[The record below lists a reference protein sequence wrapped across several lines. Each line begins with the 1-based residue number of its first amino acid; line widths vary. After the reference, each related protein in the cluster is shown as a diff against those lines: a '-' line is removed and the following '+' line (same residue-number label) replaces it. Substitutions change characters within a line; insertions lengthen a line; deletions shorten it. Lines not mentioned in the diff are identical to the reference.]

1 MINKYEARLGTERML
16 PLVFKM
22 ALPAVVAQFVNL
34 LYSMVDRIYIGHI
47 PGIGTDALAGV
58 GVTTSLVILISSFSA
73 IVGGG
78 GAPLAAMA
86 LGQGDRLRAGKILGN
101 GFVLLILFTLFTSF
115 IAYTFMEPI
124 LLFTGAS
131 ENTLEYAVDY
141 LSIYLLG
148 TVFVEIST
156 GLNSF
161 INAQG
166 RPAIAMYSVLIGAL
180 LNIILDPIFIF
191 WLDMGIKGAAIAT
204 IISML
209 LCTLFVM
216 NHFVQK
222 DSIVRFHKG
231 TFKLEKHVVWNILT
245 IGVSPFAMQLAGSL
259 VVVIQNYARKRHYH
273 QCRNAFGDADYRDR
287 AGDAADCRFQFRGK
301 EIRAC
306 PGNATSGHHNLY
318 HYHGSR
324 LFL

>member
-1 MINKYEARLGTERML
+1 MINKYEERLGTERML

-22 ALPAVVAQFVNL
+22 ALPAVAAQFVNL
-34 LYSMVDRIYIGHI
+34 LYSIVDRIYIGHI

-58 GVTTSLVILISSFSA
+58 GVTTSLIILISSFSA

-86 LGQGDRLRAGKILGN
+86 LGQGDRSRAGKILGN
-101 GFVLLILFTLFTSF
+101 GFVLLILFTLLTSF

-148 TVFVEIST
+148 TIFVEIST

-180 LNIILDPIFIF
+180 LNIALDPIFIF
-191 WLDMGIKGAAIAT
+191 WLDMGVKGAALAT
-204 IISML
+204 VFSQACSAAWVLSFLFSRRASLPLERRYIRLDRKIIL
-209 LCTLFVM
+209 AIFAL
-216 NHFVQK
+216 
-222 DSIVRFHKG
+222 
-231 TFKLEKHVVWNILT
+231 
-245 IGVSPFAMQLAGSL
+245 GVSPFIMASTESLVGFVLNSSLKGFGDIYISALTVLQSAMQFASVPLTGFAQGFVPIIWSWR
-259 VVVIQNYARKRHYH
+259 QT
-273 QCRNAFGDADYRDR
+273 
-287 AGDAADCRFQFRGK
+287 
-301 EIRAC
+301 AC
-306 PGNATSGHHNLY
+306 E
-318 HYHGSR
+318 R
-324 LFL
+324 LFPYCDDYYVLI